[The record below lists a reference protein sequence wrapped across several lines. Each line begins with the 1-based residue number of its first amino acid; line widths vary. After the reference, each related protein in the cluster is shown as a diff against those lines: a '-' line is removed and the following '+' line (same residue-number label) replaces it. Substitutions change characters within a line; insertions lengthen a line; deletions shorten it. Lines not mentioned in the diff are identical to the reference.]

1 MTWDG
6 NERRGSSHIGED
18 IAVIK
23 ERLFALDKRING
35 TIGSIEKHLEESVKF
50 RDLIQK
56 HDQIITDICNLKRWW
71 YGAIGTIVVTI
82 LGVAIVWGAL
92 LWRVDRLEK
101 LHPIGKV
108 LVSEEKIK

>member
-35 TIGSIEKHLEESVKF
+35 TIGSIEKHLEELENNGSGAAYCVDNGSGKLQ
-50 RDLIQK
+50 RPEHVAGIPCMSRPRSNRLSRQGLR
-56 HDQIITDICNLKRWW
+56 HALHTDAGERQHSS
-71 YGAIGTIVVTI
+71 G
-82 LGVAIVWGAL
+82 
-92 LWRVDRLEK
+92 D
-101 LHPIGKV
+101 
-108 LVSEEKIK
+108 